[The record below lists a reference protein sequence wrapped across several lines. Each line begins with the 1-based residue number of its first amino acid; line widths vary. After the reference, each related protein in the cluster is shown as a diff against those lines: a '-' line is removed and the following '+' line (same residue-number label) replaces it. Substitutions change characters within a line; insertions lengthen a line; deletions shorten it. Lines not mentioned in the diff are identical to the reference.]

1 MSVER
6 SAPVSSAQA
15 VNQPQLPV
23 DRDMIAF
30 LPPDPEK
37 IARVA
42 DYLSIT
48 ADRAHLAFRLATNE
62 FPEAEFTE
70 ITGRLFDEWC
80 ALVQADAMVEQLL
93 APPAFVGPFLFSLR
107 CQLCWDNAPHT
118 EEQHMIL
125 STGMRTVMA

>member
-6 SAPVSSAQA
+6 SAPVSSAQT

-23 DRDMIAF
+23 DRDMIPF

-62 FPEAEFTE
+62 FPDAEFTCV
-70 ITGRLFDEWC
+70 TGRLFDEWC
-80 ALVQADAMVEQLL
+80 AIEQASGIVTWLL
-93 APPAFVGPFLFSLR
+93 APAPFVGPFAYSYR
-107 CQLCWDNAPHT
+107 CVLCRDNVRHS
-118 EEQHMIL
+118 EEQHLIL
-125 STGMRTVMA
+125 STGMRAVMA